1 MSVNGMFSGAQESRS
16 DNQGTGM
23 FFQHDPVFFEA
34 VVSAKNEK
42 KYGSIDYTEMMY
54 EDKFDA
60 FGFFSADGKKAEK
73 NIMMSSDSNNSGND
87 DFSDHSFSESTGHF
101 GFNGLSAFG
110 GYDFSKIAE
119 NGYNYDD
126 EELPAD
132 PADFF
137 EEFTKEEEPAGGYVS
152 PSEEQSGQEDSLF
165 EVFAEGNYD
174 YTEDAGAS
182 DILFTDD
189 NDMFSDDE
197 DVVAEVEKVYEDDDY
212 EYEDYED
219 DDYEDDDYED
229 ESGDDEDEEYAADFS
244 ENVYKGKAVKSIVIT
259 SIIAAIFLVF
269 VISATISTV
278 NKFLGGNE
286 VYEGVLL
293 NNKDLGGMTKS
304 QVEKYVQETY
314 IDPVENAHIII
325 TVGETKKTYP
335 LTDFVICPKAA
346 DIAAEAYGIARGG
359 SGFSRIR
366 AIQDLKE
373 NNVTIGVAYEIV
385 NDKLDD
391 VVASATDISFS
402 ESVDPSFAIHSDS
415 VSFTSGKH
423 GTRIDM
429 SKFKGDLH
437 AALATFQAEIVELGD
452 DEAVVMKDIEVEI
465 DTELDQFQALSPQT
479 IYDAVYSAPKSAYY
493 YKDGNGRVVV
503 ANHVQ
508 GRELDLEELNSLV
521 SRINYGE
528 DIGYAELEFVYI
540 DPAETRGYLE
550 GRLYEDRI
558 TEVISENEDDSYS
571 ESGWVGQEER
581 NKNMS
586 NAAYSFGTVEL
597 LPNDSFSFLGII
609 GAVNRGNGYV
619 DAYENVQNGGTKIV
633 GGGVSQVASALYT
646 AALKSNLTITEH
658 TNNKYYPN
666 FGIIGFDAF
675 VSSSS
680 GEDLKIRN
688 TRDFPVK
695 INITYYEGA
704 VYVKV
709 YGCDDG
715 SSQIVLNVSQ
725 LAKTASSEGA
735 RYNYEISKSQG
746 YVKTPL
752 GKVSY
757 IMYGEENP
765 VETATPDVNE
775 TVDPS
780 VTADPFETLDPS
792 ATPSTDVPVGS
803 EDPSA
808 TPGTDDPY
816 SSETPT
822 ASDDP
827 TGSETP
833 TDTGTADVTDT
844 PTASD
849 DPNGSEMPT
858 ETVAPTDVPTVVP
871 TEPLPT
877 ETPAVPEM
885 PSGN

>member
-16 DNQGTGM
+16 DNHGTGM

-42 KYGSIDYTEMMY
+42 KYGSINYTEMMY
-54 EDKFDA
+54 EDKFDD

-87 DFSDHSFSESTGHF
+87 DFSDHSFSESSGHF

-110 GYDFSKIAE
+110 GYDFSKMAE
-119 NGYNYDD
+119 NGYDYND
-126 EELPAD
+126 EELSAD

-137 EEFTKEEEPAGGYVS
+137 EEFTKDESQSLGYNS
-152 PSEEQSGQEDSLF
+152 PSEEQRREQEDSLF
-165 EVFAEGNYD
+165 EVFATGDYD
-174 YTEDAGAS
+174 YSEEEGAS

-189 NDMFSDDE
+189 NDIFAEDSD
-197 DVVAEVEKVYEDDDY
+197 VIAEVEEPYEDSDEYYDDP
-212 EYEDYED
+212 EADADETD
-219 DDYEDDDYED
+219 DDEA
-229 ESGDDEDEEYAADFS
+229 YAADFS

-259 SIIAAIFLVF
+259 TIIAAIFLVF
-269 VISATISTV
+269 VISATIITM
-278 NKFLGGNE
+278 NKFLGGGE

-293 NNKDLGGMTKS
+293 NNKDLGGMTKAE
-304 QVEKYVQETY
+304 VEKYVQETY
-314 IDPVENAHIII
+314 INPVVNAHIII
-325 TVGETKKTYP
+325 TVGESKKTYP
-335 LTDFVICPKAA
+335 LTDFVICPEAS
-346 DIAAEAYGIARGG
+346 DIAAEAYSIARDG
-359 SGFSRIR
+359 SGFKRIR
-366 AIQDLKE
+366 AIQALKE
-373 NNVTIGVAYEIV
+373 NNVTLSVSYEIV
-385 NDKLDD
+385 NDKLND
-391 VVASATDISFS
+391 VVESATDISFS
-402 ESVDPSFAIHSDS
+402 ESVDPSFAIHTDS

-437 AALATFQAEIVELGD
+437 AALATFQEEIVELGED
-452 DEAVVMKDIEVEI
+452 DAVVLKDIEVKIE
-465 DTELDQFQALSPQT
+465 TELDQFQALSPQT
-479 IYDAVYSAPKSAYY
+479 IYDAVYSAAKNAYY
-493 YKDGNGRVVV
+493 FKDNSGRVAV
-503 ANHVQ
+503 ASHSQ
-508 GRELDLEELNSLV
+508 GRQLNLEELNSLV

-528 DIGYAELEFVYI
+528 DIGYAELDFVYF
-540 DPAETRGYLE
+540 DPADTKESLE
-550 GRLYEDRI
+550 ARLYEERI
-558 TEVISENEDDSYS
+558 AEVISENEDDSYS

-597 LPNDSFSFLGII
+597 LPGESFGFLSII
-609 GAVNRGNGYV
+609 GSINRSNGYV
-619 DAYENVQNGGTKIV
+619 DAYENVQNGGTKIL

-666 FGIIGFDAF
+666 YGIIGFDAF

-680 GEDLKIRN
+680 GADLKIRN
-688 TRDFPVK
+688 TREFPVK
-695 INITYYEGA
+695 INITYYEGSI
-704 VYVKV
+704 YVKV
-709 YGCDDG
+709 YGWDDG
-715 SSQIVLNVSQ
+715 SSQIVLNVNQ

-746 YVKTPL
+746 YIKTSL

-775 TVDPS
+775 TIDPS
-780 VTADPFETLDPS
+780 ATAGPEETLDPS
-792 ATPSTDVPVGS
+792 ATPSTDDPVSS

-822 ASDDP
+822 ASDNP

-833 TDTGTADVTDT
+833 TETGTADVTET

-849 DPNGSEMPT
+849 DPTGSEMPT
-858 ETVAPTDVPTVVP
+858 ETPAPTDVPTVVP
-871 TEPLPT
+871 TEPSPT
-877 ETPAVPEM
+877 ETPAVSGM